1 MADIFRIIWHG
12 LFQAVTKPKQHIH
25 FIGNP
30 RSVYQNQVPWQVSLV
45 TMVIGIIG
53 VCFAHANGIDLLE
66 KVLIAVIAGAGG
78 NLVGLS
84 IAIKETKVHDF
95 YKDNTKKE

>member
-1 MADIFRIIWHG
+1 MADLFSIISYG
-12 LFQAVTKPKQHIH
+12 ILQAVRQPRKHIH

-30 RSVYQNQVPWQVSLV
+30 RSVYQNQVPWQVSLI
-45 TMVIGIIG
+45 TMVVGIIG
-53 VCFAHANGIDLLE
+53 VCFAHYSGIDLLE
-66 KVLIAVIAGAGG
+66 KVLIAVVAGAGG

-95 YKDNTKKE
+95 YKDKEDKE